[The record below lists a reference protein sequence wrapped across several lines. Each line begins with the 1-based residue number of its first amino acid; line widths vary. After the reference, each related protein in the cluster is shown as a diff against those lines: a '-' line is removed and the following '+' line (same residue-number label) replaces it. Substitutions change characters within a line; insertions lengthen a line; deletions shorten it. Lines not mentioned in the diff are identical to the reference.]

1 MADFNMDFGFND
13 VPEVSNGGN
22 FMAPWT
28 IQDVCLK
35 KTEIIEGEK
44 DGTPWKAIDITFVN
58 TEGQEYRERL
68 FYPDPKKGRGQGNE
82 ATDKNGRK
90 FTPELPAPMER
101 AKAMIAQILT
111 VLTPKGFA
119 KFKEL
124 STKFKS
130 FDDVAKVFVKLTNDP
145 AVTSVQTKLK
155 LTGKTREGYV
165 NASLPNFAR
174 INASGQLYVKAFLGN
189 KIAFDNWEKTQAD
202 NYHNSKPTKMDD
214 GLNIS
219 SPSYATNTNVGASQS
234 EVDSLLDDI
243 ELL

>member
-1 MADFNMDFGFND
+1 MADFDMNFGFND

-28 IQDVCLK
+28 IHDVCLK
-35 KTEIIEGEK
+35 KTELVEGEK
-44 DGTPWKAIDITFVN
+44 DGNPWKAIDIIFVN
-58 TEGQEYRERL
+58 TDGEEYRERL

-101 AKAMIAQILT
+101 AKSLIAQVLS
-111 VLTPKGFA
+111 VLTPKGFT

-165 NASLPNFAR
+165 NASLPNFVR
-174 INASGQLYVKAFLGN
+174 INSSGQLYVKAFMGN
-189 KIAFDNWEKTQAD
+189 KVTFDNWEKSQAD
-202 NYHNSKPTKMDD
+202 AYHNSKPTKMESTFD
-214 GLNIS
+214 L
-219 SPSYATNTNVGASQS
+219 PAPKANVGASND
-234 EVDSLLDDI
+234 EVDALLDDI
-243 ELL
+243 NLL